1 MCGKTTKFLKICV
14 PKRTFVLGQ
23 EKLEKIKLNFFSVIE
38 NFCVVVH
45 DSYVLEHL
53 SPKIF
58 GYWMWKWM

>member
-1 MCGKTTKFLKICV
+1 V